1 MEQVVQKK
9 QRIRTR
15 FAKKEIP
22 KSLIYE
28 EYDGRPMYYAGY
40 KDVLNQLKTS
50 EEIMGSSTL
59 QTIVIGCILKYLYK
73 HIDEEKHFV
82 TSNEVGFHLSKN
94 TNVSSD
100 IVIYEKGVLAK
111 QPIDE
116 HYSNIPPLVV
126 IEVDIQAATRDFGI
140 TQVDYYSMKTKRLL
154 EFGVKEVFWFF
165 SGETRQQLTAKP
177 GQDWILSDWEK
188 TITVLNQYSFS
199 LADLLQKEGLSV

>member
-50 EEIMGSSTL
+50 EEIMGQSDTQFIILSCL
-59 QTIVIGCILKYLYK
+59 LKYLFRNVD
-73 HIDEEKHFV
+73 DEKYIV
-82 TSNEVGFHLSKN
+82 GSNETGLHLGKN
-94 TNVSSD
+94 NNVSSD
-100 IVIYEKGVLAK
+100 IVIYEREVLKNHAAQDK
-111 QPIDE
+111 YLD
-116 HYSNIPPLVV
+116 IPPLVV